1 MSGDRGSFWFMPRL
15 RRRLAVCFFRPIAL
29 LATINF
35 YLIAVPVLQGCA
47 NQTLAPIYSRDVSV
61 ESGAPVYR
69 RGVRIKPGR
78 YVVQRG
84 DSLHGIAW
92 RFGVD
97 YRDLVIWNGI
107 SNSDLIYEG
116 QILNLKGSMI
126 SRGKKALFGR
136 MKPKSRKN
144 LGVASG
150 IEWSWPASGS
160 TKAIL
165 ESGKISGLEIKGEED
180 DPIYSAAKGKVVY
193 SGNGLKGYGELIII
207 KHNNSFLSA
216 SADAN
221 ALLPSSSAAI

>member
-1 MSGDRGSFWFMPRL
+1 MSGGSARFWFML
-15 RRRLAVCFFRPIAL
+15 GLSRRLAVCFFRPIAL
-29 LATINF
+29 LVTINF

-47 NQTLAPIYSRDVSV
+47 NQNLAPIYSRNVSV
-61 ESGAPVYR
+61 ETGAPIYR

-78 YVVQRG
+78 YMVKRG

-136 MKPKSRKN
+136 MKPKSREN
-144 LGVASG
+144 LDAASG

-165 ESGKISGLEIKGEED
+165 ESGKISGLEIKGKAVS
-180 DPIYSAAKGKVVY
+180 YTH
-193 SGNGLKGYGELIII
+193 LT
-207 KHNNSFLSA
+207 
-216 SADAN
+216 
-221 ALLPSSSAAI
+221 LPTKA

>member
-1 MSGDRGSFWFMPRL
+1 M
-15 RRRLAVCFFRPIAL
+15 V
-29 LATINF
+29 
-35 YLIAVPVLQGCA
+35 
-47 NQTLAPIYSRDVSV
+47 
-61 ESGAPVYR
+61 
-69 RGVRIKPGR
+69 K
-78 YVVQRG
+78 RG

-165 ESGKISGLEIKGEED
+165 ESGKISGLEIKGEA
-180 DPIYSAAKGKVVY
+180 IRSTLFAKGKVVY

-207 KHNNSFLSA
+207 KNTIIPFLVLMLILKY
-216 SADAN
+216 
-221 ALLPSSSAAI
+221 ALWPKGIQSGSSKRSHGWELQVVTPLCFILRLDVTGKQSIQSYICQAQVESSGRK